1 MAGIIKTDKRQ
12 GNIIGVANCA
22 SFGKQKITSTTATG
36 TVTIGSGT
44 KLVDIAVV
52 AGGGGGESGGGGAGG
67 LRTIQNLSICG
78 NVPAVVGAG
87 GAAGAVG
94 VDSSIAIG
102 GVTYTADG
110 GGDGA
115 ARDAAGAS
123 GGSGGGGGACGPN
136 PGKGTNADSGGA
148 GNTPATSPAQGFSG
162 GNTPSTYFQAAG
174 GGGGSSAVGANGTQ
188 SGSGGAGG
196 AGGAGTNISPI
207 FGTGVGVCGVIAG
220 GGGGGAN
227 VPAVGGGT
235 GGAAGPGGGGAGKG
249 PGSGGAGVANTG
261 GGGGGAEYDP
271 APSGGGAGGKGVVI
285 TKELNNNR
293 GVWPMKQQFDAVK
306 CGAWPDGSVIE
317 SVTLNY
323 LVVGGG
329 GAGKLFQGAG
339 AGGYRA
345 SGYGPSPLQG
355 CSVVICSSSDY
366 TITIGAGG
374 ASATGTAYPIESS
387 PPSLDGPGYGNPTS
401 FSSYI
406 TSSGGAVP
414 LNASCGSPWNANNGE
429 RGGPGGS
436 GSGGY
441 ASLIGGKRP
450 GGSGNIGGFSPP
462 EGNSGGAGGNPD
474 NKASGGGGGATAA
487 GAPGSGSDPGV
498 AGGAGAPNLITGV
511 ACSAY
516 AGGGG
521 SGTDRGVGGLAGGAG
536 GAGGG
541 GAAATRNAC
550 SVAASGVANT
560 GGGGG
565 GGTGGPTNFG
575 APTYMNPAGLSHYG
589 AKGGSGIVVVRSPAG
604 HPMSVSPGSNSI
616 STVCGHTVA
625 KFIVSGTL
633 TLN

>member
-487 GAPGSGSDPGV
+487 GSPGSGSDPGV

-575 APTYMNPAGLSHYG
+575 APTYLNPAGLSHYG

-633 TLN
+633 TVN

>member
-148 GNTPATSPAQGFSG
+148 GNTPATSPAQGFRG
-162 GNTPSTYFQAAG
+162 GNTPSTTYQAAG

-188 SGSGGAGG
+188 TGSGGVGG

-227 VPAVGGGT
+227 VPSGGGT
-235 GGAAGPGGGGAGKG
+235 GGAAGTGGGGAGKG

-261 GGGGGAEYDP
+261 GGGGGAEYDS

-633 TLN
+633 TVN

>member
-110 GGDGA
+110 GGDGG
-115 ARDAAGAS
+115 ARCGVGAS

-487 GAPGSGSDPGV
+487 GSPGSGSDPGV

-575 APTYMNPAGLSHYG
+575 APTYLNPAGLSHYG

-633 TLN
+633 TVN

>member
-110 GGDGA
+110 GGDGG
-115 ARDAAGAS
+115 ARCGVGAS

-575 APTYMNPAGLSHYG
+575 APTYLNPAGLSHYG

>member
-110 GGDGA
+110 GGDGG
-115 ARDAAGAS
+115 ARCGVGAS

-487 GAPGSGSDPGV
+487 GSPGSGSDPGV

-575 APTYMNPAGLSHYG
+575 APTYLNPAGLSHYG

>member
-148 GNTPATSPAQGFSG
+148 GNTPATSPAQGFRG
-162 GNTPSTYFQAAG
+162 GNTPSTTYQAAG

-188 SGSGGAGG
+188 TGSGGVGG

-227 VPAVGGGT
+227 VP
-235 GGAAGPGGGGAGKG
+235 
-249 PGSGGAGVANTG
+249 SGAGVANTG

-633 TLN
+633 TVN

>member
-110 GGDGA
+110 GGDGG
-115 ARDAAGAS
+115 ARCGVGAS

-575 APTYMNPAGLSHYG
+575 APTYLNPAGLSHYG

-633 TLN
+633 TVN

>member
-1 MAGIIKTDKRQ
+1 M
-12 GNIIGVANCA
+12 
-22 SFGKQKITSTTATG
+22 
-36 TVTIGSGT
+36 
-44 KLVDIAVV
+44 L
-52 AGGGGGESGGGGAGG
+52 E
-67 LRTIQNLSICG
+67 
-78 NVPAVVGAG
+78 
-87 GAAGAVG
+87 
-94 VDSSIAIG
+94 
-102 GVTYTADG
+102 
-110 GGDGA
+110 
-115 ARDAAGAS
+115 
-123 GGSGGGGGACGPN
+123 
-136 PGKGTNADSGGA
+136 
-148 GNTPATSPAQGFSG
+148 
-162 GNTPSTYFQAAG
+162 
-174 GGGGSSAVGANGTQ
+174 
-188 SGSGGAGG
+188 
-196 AGGAGTNISPI
+196 
-207 FGTGVGVCGVIAG
+207 
-220 GGGGGAN
+220 
-227 VPAVGGGT
+227 
-235 GGAAGPGGGGAGKG
+235 G

-487 GAPGSGSDPGV
+487 GSPGSGSDPGV

-575 APTYMNPAGLSHYG
+575 APTYLNPAGLSHYG

>member
-110 GGDGA
+110 GGDGG
-115 ARDAAGAS
+115 ARCGVGAS

>member
-110 GGDGA
+110 GGDGG
-115 ARDAAGAS
+115 ARCGVGAS

-487 GAPGSGSDPGV
+487 GSPGSGSDPGV

>member
-110 GGDGA
+110 GGDGG
-115 ARDAAGAS
+115 ARCGVGAS

-148 GNTPATSPAQGFSG
+148 GNTPATSPAQGFNG

-487 GAPGSGSDPGV
+487 GSPGSGSDPGV

-575 APTYMNPAGLSHYG
+575 APTYLNPAGLSHYG